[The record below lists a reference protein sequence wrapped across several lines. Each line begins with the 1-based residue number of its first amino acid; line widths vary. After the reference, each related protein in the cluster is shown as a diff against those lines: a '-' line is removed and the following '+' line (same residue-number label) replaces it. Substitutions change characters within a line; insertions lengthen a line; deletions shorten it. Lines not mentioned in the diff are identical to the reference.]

1 MSELVIT
8 FENNHAKKKKLFF
21 SSSAR
26 PSEDC
31 QISIIS
37 VRMNHVKTEYVIH
50 FPLIILFNT
59 HKKKL
64 SQWSHAIYNYLT
76 TVVYNRESLACEA
89 SEQLNELYQNI
100 VVMTVNKCK

>member
-1 MSELVIT
+1 MLKLNMLST
-8 FENNHAKKKKLFF
+8 FL
-21 SSSAR
+21 SSYYLT
-26 PSEDC
+26 
-31 QISIIS
+31 Q
-37 VRMNHVKTEYVIH
+37 
-50 FPLIILFNT
+50 
-59 HKKKL
+59 KKKL